1 MTSQPTPNPRLAL
14 GLLVVIMALQAFF
27 ASTSIFAEPG
37 AGGDGVRFAMKI
49 AFAVYVALIAGFA
62 FGVWR
67 QALWARSIG
76 LAVAAFGLALA
87 GVQILAGEPVETF
100 GLGMIIDGALLYYL
114 SKASTRAL
122 FDA

>member
-1 MTSQPTPNPRLAL
+1 MTSPPPPNPRLAL

-27 ASTSIFAEPG
+27 ASTSILAPAGAEG
-37 AGGDGVRFAMKI
+37 EGIRFATQV

-67 QALWARSIG
+67 RADWTRSVG

-87 GVQILAGEPVETF
+87 GVQILAGQPVEGF
-100 GLGMIIDGALLYYL
+100 ALGMIIDAALLYYL